1 MKSAA
6 HPKMMRSMLPTQA
19 PDQPPDKPP
28 YFKFA
33 FANPYN
39 LSLLVG
45 GLAAAAVLA
54 SPITAVVAIGAE
66 VLWLL
71 HGPDSRLLRKL
82 VWDPKFAR
90 MLDDARNRERA
101 NKIASL
107 DREETIRV
115 QRLISK
121 NYEIS
126 KLAAS
131 NPTFTGELLRSEL
144 GKASALVDSFIDMA
158 VTCQRYE
165 NYLEQL
171 DIKHLERD
179 REMYTNR
186 VRQGAA
192 GDPQTEI
199 AKKNL
204 AVIIK
209 RIDKLREIRNYV
221 TVARGELDLIE
232 NTFQLIADQ
241 IVTMQSPQELSGQL
255 DELLNGVE
263 AVRETAIDTES
274 LMATVE
280 H

>member
-1 MKSAA
+1 MPEDK
-6 HPKMMRSMLPTQA
+6 LP
-19 PDQPPDKPP
+19 DSPP

-33 FANPYN
+33 VANPYN

-54 SPITAVVAIGAE
+54 SPILAVVAAGAE
-66 VLWLL
+66 ALWLL
-71 HGPDSRLLRKL
+71 HGPDSRFLRKI

-90 MLDDARNRERA
+90 MIEEARNRERA

-107 DREETIRV
+107 DREETSRV
-115 QRLISK
+115 QRLIAK

-126 KLAAS
+126 KLAGS

-144 GKASALVDSFIDMA
+144 AKASALVDAFIDMA
-158 VTCQRYE
+158 VTCHRYE
-165 NYLEQL
+165 DYLDHL

-179 REMYTNR
+179 RDMYTAR
-186 VRQGAA
+186 TSQGTA

-209 RIDKLREIRNYV
+209 RIDKLREIKNYT

-255 DELLNGVE
+255 DDLLSGVE
-263 AVRETAIDTES
+263 SVRETAIDTEV
-274 LMATVE
+274 LLATVE

>member
-19 PDQPPDKPP
+19 SDQPPDKPP

-33 FANPYN
+33 FSNPYN

-45 GLAAAAVLA
+45 GLAAAAVLT
-54 SPITAVVAIGAE
+54 SPITAIVAVGAE

-82 VWDPKFAR
+82 VWDPKFAK
-90 MLDDARNRERA
+90 MLDEARNRERA

-107 DREETIRV
+107 DREETTRV

-126 KLAAS
+126 KLASS

-158 VTCQRYE
+158 VTCHRYE
-165 NYLEQL
+165 DYLEHL

-179 REMYTNR
+179 REMYTGR
-186 VRQGAA
+186 VRDGAA

-209 RIDKLREIRNYV
+209 RIDKLKEIRNYV

-274 LMATVE
+274 LLATAE

>member
-1 MKSAA
+1 MTPGPA
-6 HPKMMRSMLPTQA
+6 PEPLPEKA
-19 PDQPPDKPP
+19 P
-28 YFKFA
+28 YTKFA

-45 GLAAAAVLA
+45 GLAAAAVLTN
-54 SPITAVVAIGAE
+54 PIVAIVTAGAE
-66 VLWLL
+66 ILWML
-71 HGPDSRLLRKL
+71 HAPDSRLLRKL
-82 VWDPKFAR
+82 IWDPKFEGMR
-90 MLDDARNRERA
+90 DEARNRLRA
-101 NKIASL
+101 TKINSL
-107 DREETIRV
+107 DRVEQKRV
-115 QRLISK
+115 QGLIAK

-126 KLAAS
+126 QLAAS

-144 GKASALVDSFIDMA
+144 AKASALVDSFIDMA
-158 VTCQRYE
+158 VSCARYE
-165 NYLEQL
+165 GYLEHL

-179 REMYTNR
+179 REMWTNR
-186 VRQGAA
+186 ARQGTA

-209 RIDKLREIRNYV
+209 RIEKLREIRNFV

-263 AVRETAIDTES
+263 AVRETAIDTEA
-274 LMATVE
+274 LMTAIE
-280 H
+280 R

>member
-1 MKSAA
+1 MPEDK
-6 HPKMMRSMLPTQA
+6 LP
-19 PDQPPDKPP
+19 DSPP

-33 FANPYN
+33 VANPYN

-54 SPITAVVAIGAE
+54 SPILAVVAAGAE
-66 VLWLL
+66 ALWLL
-71 HGPDSRLLRKL
+71 HGPDSRFLRKI

-90 MLDDARNRERA
+90 MVEEARNRERA

-107 DREETIRV
+107 DREETSRV
-115 QRLISK
+115 QRLIAK

-126 KLAAS
+126 KLAGS

-144 GKASALVDSFIDMA
+144 AKASALLDSFIDMA
-158 VTCQRYE
+158 VTCHRYE
-165 NYLEQL
+165 DYLDHL
-171 DIKHLERD
+171 DVKHLERD
-179 REMYTNR
+179 REMYTTRTN
-186 VRQGAA
+186 QGAA

-209 RIDKLREIRNYV
+209 RIDKLREIKNYT

-255 DELLNGVE
+255 DELLSGVE
-263 AVRETAIDTES
+263 SVRETAIDTEA

>member
-1 MKSAA
+1 
-6 HPKMMRSMLPTQA
+6 MMRSMLPTQA

-45 GLAAAAVLA
+45 GLAAAAVLT
-54 SPITAVVAIGAE
+54 SPITAIVAVGAE

-71 HGPDSRLLRKL
+71 HGPDSRLLRKT
-82 VWDPKFAR
+82 VWDPKFAKI
-90 MLDDARNRERA
+90 LDEARNRERA

-107 DREETIRV
+107 DREETTRV

-126 KLAAS
+126 KLASS

-144 GKASALVDSFIDMA
+144 GKAAALVDSFIDMA
-158 VTCQRYE
+158 VTCNRYE
-165 NYLEQL
+165 DYLEHL

-179 REMYTNR
+179 REMYTSR
-186 VRQGAA
+186 AQQGTA
-192 GDPQTEI
+192 GDPQTQI

-209 RIDKLREIRNYV
+209 RIDKLREIKNYV

-255 DELLNGVE
+255 DDLLSGVE

-280 H
+280 R

>member
-1 MKSAA
+1 MS
-6 HPKMMRSMLPTQA
+6 PGQA
-19 PDQPPDKPP
+19 QEKPPDSAP

-45 GLAAAAVLA
+45 GLTAAAVLTN
-54 SPITAVVAIGAE
+54 PILAVVAAGAE
-66 VLWLL
+66 ALWLL
-71 HGPDSRLLRKL
+71 HAPDSRLLRKL
-82 VWDPKFAR
+82 LWDPKFAA
-90 MLDDARNRERA
+90 MLDEARNRDRA

-107 DREETIRV
+107 DREEMSRV
-115 QRLISK
+115 QRLIAK

-126 KLAAS
+126 NLAES

-144 GKASALVDSFIDMA
+144 AKASALVDSFIDMA
-158 VTCQRYE
+158 VTCHRYE
-165 NYLEQL
+165 DYLEHL
-171 DIKHLERD
+171 DVRRLEHDRD
-179 REMYTNR
+179 MWTTR
-186 VRQGAA
+186 VRAGTA
-192 GDPQTEI
+192 GDAQTEI

-209 RIDKLREIRNYV
+209 RLDKLREIKNYT

-255 DELLNGVE
+255 DELLSGVE
-263 AVRETAIDTES
+263 AVRETAIDTEA
-274 LMATVE
+274 LMATAE
-280 H
+280 R